1 MNQKSKIRLKWKQL
15 LTGFFLEA
23 ATGALTPFLGA

>member
-1 MNQKSKIRLKWKQL
+1 MRLELTRL
-15 LTGFFLEA
+15 LTGFFFEA